1 MKLKSCFL
9 FMCMML
15 IMLACSG
22 NDDPVDQ
29 PKTPIVP
36 DATLA
41 LSVGAT
47 DGVKANDGTENTEG
61 DGTIRSLTAFV
72 FNNDESGTYTANGY
86 KIGEVVY
93 TVTANITSPG
103 ATATLS
109 GIGLASDKVKIFL
122 VANLT
127 DDQIGELKSN
137 TDRSSIINSVTELQ
151 DEVDYTAE
159 GGRGLTLSKE
169 IDFDLQ
175 PGDNQV
181 TIELERIVSRV
192 ELNSLSLKSS
202 SEYASISFVPKEVFL
217 TNVKSLAHLI
227 GSEAVGSDVL
237 GDSYW
242 TGDIA
247 ANSSDGSFADGEYK
261 TGNEKYVASL
271 KTTISNLTINVK
283 NTATSEDLAAKG
295 NTYFYVYPNQT
306 GETNDTSKKN
316 YTLLVVKGDYTHQ
329 VNGINRTE
337 TDRYYMVVVNDDRFN
352 AGGGEGVD
360 NSHIKRNTKYWIDLT
375 IAGSGSDKPYDPA
388 AFAHISAKFHVTDWT
403 VKNITGTV
411 D

>member
-9 FMCMML
+9 FMCMMP

-47 DGVKANDGTENTEG
+47 DKVKANDGTENTVG
-61 DGTIRSLTAFV
+61 DGTIKSLAAFV

-86 KIGEVVY
+86 KIGEVVS
-93 TVTANITSPG
+93 TVTANITNPG
-103 ATATLS
+103 AIATLS
-109 GIGLASDKVKIFL
+109 GIGLASDKVQIFL

-127 DDQIGELKSN
+127 DEQIDELKSY
-137 TDRSSIINSVTELQ
+137 TDRYDIVSFVTELQ
-151 DEVDYTAE
+151 DEVNYTTE
-159 GGRGLTLSKE
+159 GGRGLTMSKE

-175 PGDNQV
+175 PGDNDIV
-181 TIELERIVSRV
+181 IELDRIVSRV
-192 ELNSLSLKSS
+192 ELNSLSLTSS
-202 SEYASISFVPKEVFL
+202 SEYTSVSFVPKEVFL
-217 TNVKSLAHLI
+217 TNVKSLAHLG
-227 GSEAVGSDVL
+227 GSEAIGSDTP

-247 ANSSDGSFADGEYK
+247 ADKNDNSFADGEYK
-261 TGNEKYVASL
+261 TGAEKYVTSL
-271 KTTISNLTINVK
+271 KTSISNLTLNVGK
-283 NTATSEDLAAKG
+283 TATSEDLATKG
-295 NTYFYVYPNQT
+295 NKYFYVYPNQN

-316 YTLLVVKGDYTHQ
+316 YTLLIVKGDYTHL
-329 VNGINRTE
+329 VDGVNRTE
-337 TDRYYMVVVNDDRFN
+337 IDRYYMVVVNDDRFN

-388 AFAHISAKFHVTDWT
+388 AFAYVSAKFHVTDWSI
-403 VKNITGTV
+403 KYIQGTV
-411 D
+411 E

>member
-9 FMCMML
+9 FMCMMP

-47 DGVKANDGTENTEG
+47 DKVKANDGTENTVG
-61 DGTIRSLTAFV
+61 DGTIKSLAAFV

-86 KIGEVVY
+86 KIGEVVS
-93 TVTANITSPG
+93 TVTANITNPG
-103 ATATLS
+103 AIATLS
-109 GIGLASDKVKIFL
+109 GIGLASDKVQIFL

-127 DDQIGELKSN
+127 DEQIDELKSY
-137 TDRSSIINSVTELQ
+137 TDRYDIVSFVTELQ
-151 DEVDYTAE
+151 DEVNYTTE
-159 GGRGLTLSKE
+159 GGRGLTMSKE

-175 PGDNQV
+175 PGDNDIV
-181 TIELERIVSRV
+181 IELDRIVSRV
-192 ELNSLSLKSS
+192 ELNSLSLTSS
-202 SEYASISFVPKEVFL
+202 SEYTSVSFVPKEVFL
-217 TNVKSLAHLI
+217 TNVKSLAHLG
-227 GSEAVGSDVL
+227 GSEAIGSDTP

-247 ANSSDGSFADGEYK
+247 ADKNDNSFADGEYK
-261 TGNEKYVASL
+261 TGAEKYVTSL
-271 KTTISNLTINVK
+271 KTSISNLTLNVGK
-283 NTATSEDLAAKG
+283 TATSEDLAAKG
-295 NTYFYVYPNQT
+295 NKYFYVYPNQN

-316 YTLLVVKGDYTHQ
+316 YTLLIVKGDYTHL
-329 VNGINRTE
+329 VDGVNRTE

-388 AFAHISAKFHVTDWT
+388 AFAYVSAKFHVTDWT
-403 VKNITGTV
+403 VKYIQGTV
-411 D
+411 E

>member
-9 FMCMML
+9 FMCMMP

-47 DGVKANDGTENTEG
+47 DKVKANDGTENTVG
-61 DGTIRSLTAFV
+61 DGTIKSLAAFV

-86 KIGEVVY
+86 KVGEVVS
-93 TVTANITSPG
+93 TVTANITNPG
-103 ATATLS
+103 AIATLS
-109 GIGLASDKVKIFL
+109 GIGLASDKVRIFL

-127 DDQIGELKSN
+127 EEQIDELKSY
-137 TDRSSIINSVTELQ
+137 TARYDIVSFVTELQ
-151 DEVDYTAE
+151 DEVNYTTE
-159 GGRGLTLSKE
+159 GGRGLTMSKE

-175 PGDNQV
+175 PGDNDIV
-181 TIELERIVSRV
+181 IKLDRIVSRV
-192 ELNSLSLKSS
+192 ELNSLSLTSS
-202 SEYASISFVPKEVFL
+202 SEYTSVSFVPKEVFL
-217 TNVKSLAHLI
+217 TNVKSLAHLG
-227 GSEAVGSDVL
+227 GSEAVGSDTP

-247 ANSSDGSFADGEYK
+247 ADKNDNSFADGEYK
-261 TGNEKYVASL
+261 TGAEKYVASL
-271 KTTISNLTINVK
+271 KTSISNLTLNVGK
-283 NTATSEDLAAKG
+283 TATSEDLAAKG
-295 NTYFYVYPNQT
+295 NKYFYVYPNQN

-316 YTLLVVKGDYTHQ
+316 YTLLIVKGDYTHL
-329 VNGINRTE
+329 VDGVNRTE
-337 TDRYYMVVVNDDRFN
+337 IDRYYMVVVNDDRFN
-352 AGGGEGVD
+352 ASGGEGVD

-388 AFAHISAKFHVTDWT
+388 AFAYVSAKFHVTDWSI
-403 VKNITGTV
+403 KYIQGTV
-411 D
+411 E

>member
-9 FMCMML
+9 FMCMMP

-47 DGVKANDGTENTEG
+47 DGVKANDGTENTGG

-72 FNNDESGTYTANGY
+72 FNNDESGAYTENGY
-86 KIGEVVY
+86 GIGEVVY
-93 TVTANITSPG
+93 TVTANITDPG

-109 GIGLASDKVKIFL
+109 GIGLASDKVQIFL

-127 DDQIGELKSN
+127 DKQIDELKSYTN
-137 TDRSSIINSVTELQ
+137 IYDIVGFVTELQ
-151 DEVDYTAE
+151 DEVNYTTE
-159 GGRGLTLSKE
+159 GGRGLTMSKE

-175 PGDNQV
+175 PGDNNIV
-181 TIELERIVSRV
+181 VELDRIVSRV
-192 ELNSLSLKSS
+192 ELNSLSLTSS
-202 SEYASISFVPKEVFL
+202 SEYTSVSFVPKEVFL
-217 TNVKSLAHLI
+217 TNVKSLAHLG
-227 GSEAVGSDVL
+227 GSEAVGSDTPD
-237 GDSYW
+237 DSYL

-247 ANSSDGSFADGEYK
+247 ANKNDNSFADGEYK
-261 TGNEKYVASL
+261 TGAEKYVDSL
-271 KTTISNLTINVK
+271 NVSISGLTLEVGKTV
-283 NTATSEDLAAKG
+283 TSEDLAEKG
-295 NTYFYVYPNQT
+295 NKYFYVYPNQN
-306 GETNDTSKKN
+306 GETNNTSKKN

-329 VNGINRTE
+329 VDGVNRTE
-337 TDRYYMVVVNDDRFN
+337 IDRYYMVVVNDDRFN

-388 AFAHISAKFHVTDWT
+388 AFAHVSAKFHVTDWT
-403 VKNITGTV
+403 VKYIQGTV
-411 D
+411 E

>member
-9 FMCMML
+9 FMCMMP

-47 DGVKANDGTENTEG
+47 DKVKANDGTENTVG
-61 DGTIRSLTAFV
+61 DGTIKSLAAFV

-86 KIGEVVY
+86 KVGEVVS
-93 TVTANITSPG
+93 TVTANITNPG
-103 ATATLS
+103 AIATLS
-109 GIGLASDKVKIFL
+109 GIGLASDKVQIFL

-127 DDQIGELKSN
+127 EEQIDELKSY
-137 TDRSSIINSVTELQ
+137 TARYDIVSFVTELQ
-151 DEVDYTAE
+151 DEVNYTTE
-159 GGRGLTLSKE
+159 GGRGLTMSKE

-175 PGDNQV
+175 PGDNDIV
-181 TIELERIVSRV
+181 IKLDRIVSRV
-192 ELNSLSLKSS
+192 ELNSLSLTSS
-202 SEYASISFVPKEVFL
+202 SEYTSVSFVPKEVFL
-217 TNVKSLAHLI
+217 TNVKSLAHLG
-227 GSEAVGSDVL
+227 GSEAVGSDTP

-247 ANSSDGSFADGEYK
+247 ADKNDNSFADGEYK
-261 TGNEKYVASL
+261 TGAEKYVASL
-271 KTTISNLTINVK
+271 KTSISNLTLNVGK
-283 NTATSEDLAAKG
+283 TATSEDLAAKG
-295 NTYFYVYPNQT
+295 NKYFYVYPNQN

-316 YTLLVVKGDYTHQ
+316 YTLLIVKGDYTHL
-329 VNGINRTE
+329 VDGVNRTE
-337 TDRYYMVVVNDDRFN
+337 IDRYYMVVVNDDRFN
-352 AGGGEGVD
+352 ASGGEGVD

-388 AFAHISAKFHVTDWT
+388 AFAYVSAKFHVTDWSI
-403 VKNITGTV
+403 KYIQGTV
-411 D
+411 E